1 MKMKNV
7 PLDKAFHFLAGWAIA
22 ATFQS
27 MPLVAAALVAAAAI
41 GKELWDRKGNGTP
54 ELADCL
60 ATLAGGVAALA
71 FVAIIGVSP

>member
-1 MKMKNV
+1 MIPV
-7 PLDKAFHFLAGWAIA
+7 DKAFHFLAGWAIA

-27 MPLVAAALVAAAAI
+27 MPLLAAALVAAAAI
-41 GKELWDRKGNGTP
+41 GKEVWDKRGHGMP

-60 ATLAGGVAALA
+60 ATLAGGAAALA

>member
-1 MKMKNV
+1 MMV
-7 PLDKAFHFLAGWAIA
+7 PVDKAFHFLAGWAIA

-27 MPLVAAALVAAAAI
+27 MPLLAAALVAAAAI
-41 GKELWDRKGNGTP
+41 GKELWDKRGHGTP

>member
-1 MKMKNV
+1 MQKFPM
-7 PLDKAFHFLAGWAIA
+7 DKAFHFLVGWAIA

-27 MPLVAAALVAAAAI
+27 MPLVAAALVAVAAI
-41 GKELWDRKGNGTP
+41 GKEVWDKRGHGTP

-60 ATLAGGVAALA
+60 ATLAGGVAAMA

>member
-1 MKMKNV
+1 MATI
-7 PLDKAFHFLAGWAIA
+7 PLDKAFHFLVGWAVA

-27 MPLVAAALVAAAAI
+27 MPLLAAALVATVAI
-41 GKELWDRKGNGTP
+41 GKEVWDKRGHGTP

-71 FVAIIGVSP
+71 FVALLGLVP